1 MAHRISL
8 NFAKRVQGY
17 KQLGLTSF
25 HLNLGKQCN
34 SAIVHRC
41 REFSTSNV
49 KRNSQHRVILL
60 PEVPPDNHLT
70 NPLLNKFASKIDNE
84 TKTDLDIIPD
94 FDNIT
99 DRDLYFGYGKALL
112 EFEAAVNSLEKKCEE
127 NIKDFDALFNEFET
141 ALCQFQSVQNSVQLL
156 SLTTDK
162 FDRDRM
168 VILHN
173 RAEVSA
179 TTRFNSR
186 KIHEHLKLLQTE
198 SIEGKI
204 NLDEQ
209 QKRQL
214 EKYLAEYHLNGFD
227 LPEKKYRELTET
239 WQTKLGHARR
249 DYGWRVMTST
259 DKFRAQIKDPNV
271 VRDFPVDVLKAMALD
286 STQPTKGPWT
296 VTLHPYI
303 YKQVM
308 AYSPDRTLRWRLHE
322 GKVTR
327 ASKTDDIYTACQA
340 YVRDIRVHRTD
351 VALTL
356 GFKNFAEMSLY
367 TKMAMNY
374 DNVDVMI
381 NNLVGKAK
389 QHQEMELEQLQAYGA
404 SRGFDEEIEVYDV
417 EFLKRKQRRTLLGMS
432 DEDIRDFLPFPKVL
446 TGIFKLCESLF
457 ELRFEEVTAHNC
469 SSEDF
474 EKLMSNKRWAPE
486 VKFYRVIDVAAGG
499 NNQILGEFFL
509 DPYVRDNKG
518 YGGGDKGWYIPIR
531 PHSSTSKCRALG
543 AMILSLPIPNY
554 GKPSLLNI
562 FETEELLRNFGNL
575 LVHVCSSRTVKWGD
589 LSGRTALERDVIDF
603 AGSFMTHWLYVP
615 NILRSISGHW
625 STNEPLPSNV
635 IETLCTTA
643 GKQHMAGYSLSEE
656 LFLVA
661 YDMAFYGQDYE
672 KEEYQDLA
680 IRLRSE
686 YLLLPPTS
694 GDAFPLYF
702 KDIMTGEYPAAL
714 YCKTWSKMLA
724 ADAFSAVE
732 EALEGNG
739 TTLLKANDDITK
751 NEAVKTVTRRLRTT
765 LLDKGSSQPT
775 SEMFRQF
782 RGRDPSHEALL
793 MSLGMQSTT
802 SPKMKGLSDATT

>member
-1 MAHRISL
+1 M
-8 NFAKRVQGY
+8 G
-17 KQLGLTSF
+17 
-25 HLNLGKQCN
+25 
-34 SAIVHRC
+34 
-41 REFSTSNV
+41 
-49 KRNSQHRVILL
+49 
-60 PEVPPDNHLT
+60 
-70 NPLLNKFASKIDNE
+70 
-84 TKTDLDIIPD
+84 
-94 FDNIT
+94 
-99 DRDLYFGYGKALL
+99 
-112 EFEAAVNSLEKKCEE
+112 
-127 NIKDFDALFNEFET
+127 
-141 ALCQFQSVQNSVQLL
+141 
-156 SLTTDK
+156 
-162 FDRDRM
+162 
-168 VILHN
+168 
-173 RAEVSA
+173 
-179 TTRFNSR
+179 
-186 KIHEHLKLLQTE
+186 
-198 SIEGKI
+198 
-204 NLDEQ
+204 
-209 QKRQL
+209 
-214 EKYLAEYHLNGFD
+214 
-227 LPEKKYRELTET
+227 
-239 WQTKLGHARR
+239 

-340 YVRDIRVHRTD
+340 YVRDIRVHRAD

-432 DEDIRDFLPFPKVL
+432 DEDIRDFLPFPKLL

-457 ELRFEEVTAHNC
+457 DLRFEEVTPQHCN
-469 SSEDF
+469 SEDF
-474 EKLMSNKRWAPE
+474 ETVMSKKRWAPE
-486 VKFYRVIDVAAGG
+486 VKIYRVIDVGPGG

-531 PHSSTSKCRALG
+531 PHSSTSKCKALG

-589 LSGRTALERDVIDF
+589 LSGRTTIE
-603 AGSFMTHWLYVP
+603 T
-615 NILRSISGHW
+615 
-625 STNEPLPSNV
+625 LPSNV

-686 YLLLPPTS
+686 YLLSP
-694 GDAFPLYF
+694 
-702 KDIMTGEYPAAL
+702 
-714 YCKTWSKMLA
+714 
-724 ADAFSAVE
+724 
-732 EALEGNG
+732 
-739 TTLLKANDDITK
+739 
-751 NEAVKTVTRRLRTT
+751 
-765 LLDKGSSQPT
+765 PT

-802 SPKMKGLSDATT
+802 SP